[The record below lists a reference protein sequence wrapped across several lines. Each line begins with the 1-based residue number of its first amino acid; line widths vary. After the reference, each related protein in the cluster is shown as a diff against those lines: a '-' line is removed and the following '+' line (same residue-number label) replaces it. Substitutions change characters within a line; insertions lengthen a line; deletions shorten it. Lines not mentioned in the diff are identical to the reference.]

1 MACSVS
7 YAQAST
13 QAKFILQPSYVLQ
26 TYFNTC
32 HNAIYS
38 TLITSIQAITDT
50 TKNLASY
57 AYKVLCSIR
66 IHVLSDSCY
75 YHITPFSVQYP
86 IFMNDIPDTYHCKS
100 NQYILLYSKTPFD
113 NIINLFHESQCKR
126 AYSFYFCQMFLFKFL
141 ILLRCHFLNLQCHL
155 RYLWN
160 TLNH

>member
-57 AYKVLCSIR
+57 ARKALYSIR
-66 IHVLSDSCY
+66 IYVLSDSY
-75 YHITPFSVQYP
+75 YHHITPFSVQYHDY
-86 IFMNDIPDTYHCKS
+86 MNNIPDIYQHKAIHDIFLHKAPF
-100 NQYILLYSKTPFD
+100 NDLINLLY
-113 NIINLFHESQCKR
+113 ES
-126 AYSFYFCQMFLFKFL
+126 
-141 ILLRCHFLNLQCHL
+141 
-155 RYLWN
+155 
-160 TLNH
+160 